1 MPGSGTR
8 TVWPGH
14 LRPPGLG
21 LCFRSWENSTEL
33 ALLHYRAA
41 SPIRAATTPGGGE
54 PDLRTCSLSP
64 VRATS
69 ARWAAS
75 RGRCFKLC
83 VLLMELLLKSNPQFN
98 HMSQTRPYFTGTHRH
113 QRERMWR
120 PRRPGTRWPL
130 RTGLL
135 LPPHPASLPAGP
147 PASPPKSR
155 PRTVV
160 LTRGYRLEAPDASGS
175 LVGPQQQTC

>member
-1 MPGSGTR
+1 MAPGPCGLVTYGPRASVSASGAGR
-8 TVWPGH
+8 TAP
-14 LRPPGLG
+14 
-21 LCFRSWENSTEL
+21 SWLSF
-33 ALLHYRAA
+33 
-41 SPIRAATTPGGGE
+41 IPGGLPHQTCHHTGRGE

-69 ARWAAS
+69 AQRAAS

-83 VLLMELLLKSNPQFN
+83 VLLMELLLKSNPQFSRV
-98 HMSQTRPYFTGTHRH
+98 SQTRPYFTGTHKH
-113 QRERMWR
+113 QGERVWR

-175 LVGPQQQTC
+175 LVGPQHQTC